1 MSWQEAVTP
10 SVLYPSAH
18 HSTSHTPPYK
28 KVLSWGSPAGSGLGA
43 VVAVQHTHTHTLI
56 FTPLYTFI
64 HTVTSEWTS
73 GEAFPG
79 SPAASEIAVH
89 WKDTYSL
96 CRHITYTTMFYTCT
110 HRQIGPWRSVHKVIR
125 RSSHRGKC
133 WHQLSMT

>member
-1 MSWQEAVTP
+1 MTP

-18 HSTSHTPPYK
+18 HSTSHTPPIQK
-28 KVLSWGSPAGSGLGA
+28 SPFMGESSWQWAGGGCCCST
-43 VVAVQHTHTHTLI
+43 HTHTHTLI

>member
-1 MSWQEAVTP
+1 MTP

-18 HSTSHTPPYK
+18 HSTSHNPHTK
-28 KVLSWGSPAGSGLGA
+28 KSFHGGVQLAVGWGRLLLFNT
-43 VVAVQHTHTHTLI
+43 HTHTHTLI

-110 HRQIGPWRSVHKVIR
+110 HRQIGPWRSVHKVIS